1 MIIQNLF
8 ISFSGGRTSAY
19 MLIKILDEIKAKN
32 PVFDMLHSDPL
43 IAFANTGLEHP
54 KTLDFVK
61 KVSKYV
67 LENYGLKVYF
77 LEAGGVVEE
86 AGKKYRTKLELRRED
101 FASMSRRGQP
111 AFNAVDEYGAFGMAA
126 PHCTR
131 EMKLAPL
138 NEFASYAGK
147 NTIQAI
153 GIRADEAG
161 RVKLEPKKWYPL
173 ATEWPTTK
181 EMVLEFWKEMPF
193 DLDIEERHGNCLFCF
208 KKGWNKLVKN
218 AQEFPQELDLMEA
231 IYKRGCQT
239 NKKQNKPDIPY
250 FRQHRTFDDLR
261 NAIPDGDQTDISC
274 DCGDDLTIEQVNKLS
289 K

>member
-1 MIIQNLF
+1 MTIQNLF

-19 MLIKILDEIKAKN
+19 MLIKILEEIKAKN
-32 PVFDMLHSDPL
+32 PVFDLLNNDPL

-61 KVSKYV
+61 KVSEYV
-67 LENYGLKVYF
+67 LDKYGLKIHY
-77 LEAGGVVEE
+77 LEAGGVIKE
-86 AGKKYRTKLELRRED
+86 AGKKYRTKLEPRRQD
-101 FASMSRRGQP
+101 FLSLSRKGEP
-111 AFNAVDEYGAFGMAA
+111 AFNAAEEYGAFGMAT

-147 NTIQAI
+147 NTIQAL

-161 RVKLEPKKWYPL
+161 RVKLAPKKWYPL

-181 EMVLEFWKEMPF
+181 EMVLEFWRNMPF
-193 DLDIEERHGNCLFCF
+193 DLNIEERHGNCLFCF
-208 KKGWNKLVKN
+208 KKGWNKLIAN
-218 AQEFPQELDLMEA
+218 AREFPHDLDLMES
-231 IYKRGCQT
+231 IYKRGCEVSE
-239 NKKQNKPDIPY
+239 KQNKPVLPY
-250 FRQHRTFDDLR
+250 FRGYKTFDDLR
-261 NAIPDGDQTDISC
+261 NEVKDGDQTDISC

>member
-1 MIIQNLF
+1 MTIQNLF

-19 MLIKILDEIKAKN
+19 MLIKILEEIKAKN
-32 PVFDMLHSDPL
+32 PVFDLLHNDPL

-61 KVSKYV
+61 NVSEYV
-67 LENYGLKVYF
+67 LENYGLKIHY
-77 LEAGGVVEE
+77 LEAGGVIKE
-86 AGKKYRTKLELRRED
+86 AGKKYRTKLEPRRED
-101 FASMSRRGQP
+101 FLSLSRKGEP
-111 AFNAVDEYGAFGMAA
+111 AFNAVEEYGAFGMAA

-131 EMKLAPL
+131 EMKLTPL
-138 NEFASYAGK
+138 NEFAKHNGK
-147 NTIQAI
+147 DTVSAI

-161 RVKLEPKKWYPL
+161 RVKLAPKKWYPL

-181 EMVLEFWKEMPF
+181 EMVLEFWRGMPF

-208 KKGWNKLVKN
+208 KKGWNKLIAN
-218 AQEFPQELDLMEA
+218 AKEFPDELDLMERVYNA
-231 IYKRGCQT
+231 GT
-239 NKKQNKPDIPY
+239 EADKKQNKPVIPY
-250 FRQHRTFDDLR
+250 FRQFRTFNDLR
-261 NAIPDGDQTDISC
+261 NEVKDGDQTDISC